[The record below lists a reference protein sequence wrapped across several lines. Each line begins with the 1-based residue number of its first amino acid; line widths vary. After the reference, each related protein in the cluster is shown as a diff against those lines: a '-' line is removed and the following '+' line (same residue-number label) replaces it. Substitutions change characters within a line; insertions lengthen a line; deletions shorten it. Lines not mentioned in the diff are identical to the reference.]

1 MCSGSGGLKSAP
13 EGCSTD
19 LFKVLTPLHSC
30 AQLLGQLLSE
40 EEVQRVEDL
49 TLQRALDRMSDLI
62 YCPRCQAPAL
72 EDDDHCTQC
81 PKCGLLYETR

>member
-1 MCSGSGGLKSAP
+1 MCP
-13 EGCSTD
+13 
-19 LFKVLTPLHSC
+19 
-30 AQLLGQLLSE
+30 QLLGQLLSE

-62 YCPRCQAPAL
+62 YCPRCRSPAL

-81 PKCGLLYETR
+81 PR

>member
-1 MCSGSGGLKSAP
+1 MLQVLAALMSA
-13 EGCSTD
+13 
-19 LFKVLTPLHSC
+19 
-30 AQLLGQLLSE
+30 

-49 TLQRALDRMSDLI
+49 TLQRALDKMSDLI

-81 PKCGLLYETR
+81 PKCVLDRFPCISTL